1 LSKEYCLLIV
11 FLARSCD
18 FVEFYSLNI
27 IEHLLIESFTESFS
41 KLEHLLGMLVIKVK
55 SLAPEAIVVIVA
67 IPSFCM
73 VCVLPVLGVFNA
85 GPVEPNRVKKGWLG
99 ARWRLMVL
107 IERG

>member
-1 LSKEYCLLIV
+1 MFVRSKSTP
-11 FLARSCD
+11 R
-18 FVEFYSLNI
+18 
-27 IEHLLIESFTESFS
+27 FS
-41 KLEHLLGMLVIKVK
+41 SRLTIRPELEHLLGMLVIKVK
-55 SLAPEAIVVIVA
+55 SLAPEAIVFIVA

-99 ARWRLMVL
+99 AGWRLMVL